1 MSTPTEPHDPS
12 NRVAPDL
19 PPPSPLYLLWL
30 WLKIGAQSFGG
41 GAATFYMIY
50 QTFVMKN
57 GWITPE
63 AFTQMRAMVEIV
75 PGMNILAVTILIGWR
90 FYRGLGVFFALFG
103 LLLPSVSITLLMTA
117 LYLGV
122 QDRPLVQSAVR
133 GVVPALVGVS
143 MYTMWRTAQPVLLAG
158 KRAGWASLG
167 LSVAVLLG
175 CGLALVIWPGFPAF
189 GLYFVAGLIFVVQT
203 KIQSNMK
210 TGGKP

>member
-1 MSTPTEPHDPS
+1 MSTLTDQQ
-12 NRVAPDL
+12 
-19 PPPSPLYLLWL
+19 PPSRAYLLWL

-50 QTFVMKN
+50 QTFVMKY

-75 PGMNILAVTILIGWR
+75 PGMNILAVTVLIGWR
-90 FYRGLGVFFALFG
+90 FYRGLGVFIALFG

-158 KRAGWASLG
+158 KRAGWASFG
-167 LSVAVLLG
+167 LSVVVLVG
-175 CGLALVIWPGFPAF
+175 CGSALLVWPGFPAF

-203 KIQSNMK
+203 KIQHRP
-210 TGGKP
+210 KPEDAA